1 MVSGPAVL
9 AAAGSGGWRAVLADL
24 PGLSL
29 SGEAVVAGLLSAVV
43 HDWTWPDT
51 LRHAVALG
59 AAADPAG
66 EVDLDGYDLLAAEVA
81 VQPAG

>member
-1 MVSGPAVL
+1 
-9 AAAGSGGWRAVLADL
+9 
-24 PGLSL
+24 
-29 SGEAVVAGLLSAVV
+29 VV

>member
-1 MVSGPAVL
+1 L
-9 AAAGSGGWRAVLADL
+9 LTAAGHGQQWQAVRDGY

-29 SGEAVVAGLLSAVV
+29 SGEAVVAGLLPAVSR
-43 HDWTWPDT
+43 DWPWADA

-66 EVDLDGYDLLAAEVA
+66 EVDLDAYEVFSSEVSVTAE
-81 VQPAG
+81 G